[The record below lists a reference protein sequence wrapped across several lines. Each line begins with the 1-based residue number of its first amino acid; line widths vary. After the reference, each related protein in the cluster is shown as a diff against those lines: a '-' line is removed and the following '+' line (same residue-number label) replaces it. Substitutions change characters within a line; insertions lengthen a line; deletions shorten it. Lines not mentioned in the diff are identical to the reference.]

1 MLDERHAA
9 AGSGEIGDL
18 YIGGVGLSPG
28 YWRDEEKTAAAF
40 LRRPARTPTRRIY
53 RTGDLARVDEDGL
66 VHFLGRDGLA
76 DQEPR
81 LPHRARRDRV
91 AR

>member
-1 MLDERHAA
+1 MPA
-9 AGSGEIGDL
+9 GEIGDL

-40 LRRPARTPTRRIY
+40 IPDAATVRRLGRIY
-53 RTGDLARVDEDGL
+53 RTGDLAKVGERRPRPL
-66 VHFLGRDGLA
+66 PRARGLA

-81 LPHRARRDRV
+81 LPDRAR
-91 AR
+91 